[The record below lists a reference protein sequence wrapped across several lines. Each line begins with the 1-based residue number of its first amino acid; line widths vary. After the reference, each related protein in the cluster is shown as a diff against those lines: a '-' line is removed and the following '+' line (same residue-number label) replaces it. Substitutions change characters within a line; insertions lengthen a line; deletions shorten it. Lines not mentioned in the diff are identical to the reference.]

1 MLLGLALSYAAS
13 SGQGTARSLSNQD
26 VTRALE
32 RVGAGQDD
40 SRTVIRLLEL
50 AMQDVDRSYRVRTE
64 AKTNKEV
71 GSLIPKTDISDLLN
85 Q

>member
-13 SGQGTARSLSNQD
+13 SGMGTARSLSDKD

-40 SRTVIRLLEL
+40 SRTVIRLLNQ
-50 AMQDVDRSYRVRTE
+50 AMEDVDRNYMIRAE
-64 AKTNKEV
+64 AKTNKPV
-71 GSLIPKTDISDLLN
+71 SSLIPTTDISEFLK
-85 Q
+85 